1 MSNQRHFVMVKVAG
15 VQGRG
20 VVEQLLADK
29 NNSWSV
35 RALPRDTHSSNA
47 KELLSQLQISDNRP
61 SLAAAH
67 VHDAASL
74 NTAFVGADAS
84 LEYVKYEIVA
94 GKNII
99 NAIKKNGV
107 KHIMFSSLPDI
118 IKGSNGK
125 FTGAIIMNNKVEV
138 EQTTRKELDGNF
150 FTNPYG
156 SMHTRLQPD
165 ESLRLSDPIG
175 VSKETQW
182 LDGGRNIGLFVTSK
196 LSLQH

>member
-1 MSNQRHFVMVKVAG
+1 MVKVAG

-47 KELLSQLQISDNRP
+47 KELLSQLQIGDNRP

-84 LEYVKYEIVA
+84 LEFVNYEIVA

-165 ESLRLSDPIG
+165 GSLRLSDPIG
-175 VSKETQW
+175 TKNKNYITSGKALSVSDNMDTFTHITGKKAYYD
-182 LDGGRNIGLFVTSK
+182 L
-196 LSLQH
+196 